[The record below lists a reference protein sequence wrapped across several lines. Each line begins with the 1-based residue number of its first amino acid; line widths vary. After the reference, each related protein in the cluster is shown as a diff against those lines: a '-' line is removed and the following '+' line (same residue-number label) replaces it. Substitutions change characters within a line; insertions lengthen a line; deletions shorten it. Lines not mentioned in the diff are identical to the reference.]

1 MRVRIDHPRVRA
13 RPPRRRD
20 PRARPASVQV
30 VRAIAPAQLERDGME
45 LADVDFV
52 RKQRTEL
59 GALHRIVC
67 GLAFAGCVRLAHQQN
82 DASPLDL
89 RELFGGSS
97 LLDETIDGKTER
109 RRWCGT
115 GGFVIHDQSAAGEAA
130 AIKTRLF
137 DRLRA
142 MVETLTTL
150 YTTKHGAAAAAAAL
164 PDAAKV
170 RVGQL
175 AGATYGTDNASAAT
189 AGARVISELVRVD
202 VREAHGAE
210 EFDALD
216 EETQDRLCKMYCF
229 TCMRHLCNTFLDGGV
244 AAEKTWLEPLLASTI
259 AASPGVLRLSAD
271 VNKLF
276 HALAKGLGE
285 GIGLYGRG
293 EGTHF
298 RSWLGKNA
306 PRVLYLA
313 LLRFD
318 KGARMDGTTEA
329 AFVVYFN
336 RALIVRYL
344 QTSLYS
350 TSNLLRDNLYV
361 TLSCSEIIA
370 TLRGR
375 AAMHDKARRSVVA
388 SSVACRDKTCAAR
401 FAARLATFV
410 TSDDLFW
417 RLALGARNGINSVL
431 VRRNVGVLVWRALE
445 LMRARARSRRMR
457 TDVGSLVLFVMIACD
472 PETAC
477 RAPGG
482 HSPALF
488 LGLEEARR
496 MERPRYVAR
505 ARFAPQGAQRDH
517 RQPVAAARRRI
528 RHVRAA
534 PRDGA

>member
-1 MRVRIDHPRVRA
+1 MPRHNPTASVA
-13 RPPRRRD
+13 VATNGISETAIVSFNSKSRRRD
-20 PRARPASVQV
+20 SRARPASVQV

-82 DASPLDL
+82 GASPLDL

-210 EFDALD
+210 EFDA
-216 EETQDRLCKMYCF
+216 
-229 TCMRHLCNTFLDGGV
+229 
-244 AAEKTWLEPLLASTI
+244 P
-259 AASPGVLRLSAD
+259 
-271 VNKLF
+271 
-276 HALAKGLGE
+276 
-285 GIGLYGRG
+285 
-293 EGTHF
+293 
-298 RSWLGKNA
+298 
-306 PRVLYLA
+306 
-313 LLRFD
+313 
-318 KGARMDGTTEA
+318 GARIT
-329 AFVVYFN
+329 VVLTNSFK
-336 RALIVRYL
+336 LI
-344 QTSLYS
+344 
-350 TSNLLRDNLYV
+350 
-361 TLSCSEIIA
+361 
-370 TLRGR
+370 
-375 AAMHDKARRSVVA
+375 
-388 SSVACRDKTCAAR
+388 
-401 FAARLATFV
+401 
-410 TSDDLFW
+410 
-417 RLALGARNGINSVL
+417 
-431 VRRNVGVLVWRALE
+431 
-445 LMRARARSRRMR
+445 
-457 TDVGSLVLFVMIACD
+457 
-472 PETAC
+472 
-477 RAPGG
+477 
-482 HSPALF
+482 
-488 LGLEEARR
+488 
-496 MERPRYVAR
+496 
-505 ARFAPQGAQRDH
+505 
-517 RQPVAAARRRI
+517 
-528 RHVRAA
+528 
-534 PRDGA
+534 